1 MSQTTQ
7 YIPILCK
14 TCIIPIMS
22 GKKPTDMAGFFCD
35 YADQFQIRPSWI
47 SVHKVDNETTNKIT
61 LNGK

>member
-1 MSQTTQ
+1 MSE
-7 YIPILCK
+7 
-14 TCIIPIMS
+14 
-22 GKKPTDMAGFFCD
+22 KKPTDMAGFFCD